1 MPKKCPPGIIC
12 IENMTLVFLF
22 IILALIGYIMYNYQ
36 NNMLQRAQN
45 EMQVNIPSADVH
57 HHHNQQR
64 QQHNLL
70 GISTRLDPLNDPYSP
85 PLKQNGYYHAPDSG
99 DIRGIPVNIETRGL
113 NMEYQQVG
121 ILTKQG
127 GMNEN
132 LIVPLMGRRL
142 MSGRDNWQYYTI
154 SNTGQVN
161 TKLPISVNGKSCS
174 GEYGCD
180 EIYNGTNVYVEG
192 YNDTFLATIYENGTF
207 KYIPYL

>member
-36 NNMLQRAQN
+36 NSMIRRSQQD
-45 EMQVNIPSADVH
+45 MQVNIPPVDVH
-57 HHHNQQR
+57 QLHQ
-64 QQHNLL
+64 QQHQQHSLL
-70 GISTRLDPLNDPYSP
+70 GTSTRVDPLNDPYSP
-85 PLKQNGYYHAPDSG
+85 PLKQNGYYHTPDSG
-99 DIRGIPVNIETRGL
+99 DVRGIPVNIETRGL

>member
-1 MPKKCPPGIIC
+1 MQGIAGRRVRVLGLG
-12 IENMTLVFLF
+12 E
-22 IILALIGYIMYNYQ
+22 
-36 NNMLQRAQN
+36 AQGPWP
-45 EMQVNIPSADVH
+45 E
-57 HHHNQQR
+57 
-64 QQHNLL
+64 
-70 GISTRLDPLNDPYSP
+70 TRT
-85 PLKQNGYYHAPDSG
+85 G

-142 MSGRDNWQYYTI
+142 MSGRDKWQYYTI

>member
-36 NNMLQRAQN
+36 NSMIQRSQQD
-45 EMQVNIPSADVH
+45 MQVNIPPVDVH
-57 HHHNQQR
+57 HLHQ
-64 QQHNLL
+64 QQHQQHSLL

-85 PLKQNGYYHAPDSG
+85 PLKQNGYYHTPDSG
-99 DIRGIPVNIETRGL
+99 DVRGIPVNIETRGL

>member
-70 GISTRLDPLNDPYSP
+70 GISTRLDPLNDPY
-85 PLKQNGYYHAPDSG
+85 
-99 DIRGIPVNIETRGL
+99 
-113 NMEYQQVG
+113 
-121 ILTKQG
+121 
-127 GMNEN
+127 
-132 LIVPLMGRRL
+132 
-142 MSGRDNWQYYTI
+142 
-154 SNTGQVN
+154 
-161 TKLPISVNGKSCS
+161 
-174 GEYGCD
+174 
-180 EIYNGTNVYVEG
+180 
-192 YNDTFLATIYENGTF
+192 
-207 KYIPYL
+207 

>member
-1 MPKKCPPGIIC
+1 
-12 IENMTLVFLF
+12 
-22 IILALIGYIMYNYQ
+22 
-36 NNMLQRAQN
+36 
-45 EMQVNIPSADVH
+45 
-57 HHHNQQR
+57 
-64 QQHNLL
+64 
-70 GISTRLDPLNDPYSP
+70 
-85 PLKQNGYYHAPDSG
+85 
-99 DIRGIPVNIETRGL
+99 
-113 NMEYQQVG
+113 MEYQQVG

-161 TKLPISVNGKSCS
+161 TKLPISVKGKSCS

-192 YNDTFLATIYENGTF
+192 YNDTFLATIYEN
-207 KYIPYL
+207 

>member
-36 NNMLQRAQN
+36 NSMIQRSQHD
-45 EMQVNIPSADVH
+45 MQVNIPPADVH
-57 HHHNQQR
+57 HHQQQY

-85 PLKQNGYYHAPDSG
+85 PLKQNGYYHTPDSG
-99 DIRGIPVNIETRGL
+99 DVRGIPVNIETRGL

>member
-1 MPKKCPPGIIC
+1 
-12 IENMTLVFLF
+12 
-22 IILALIGYIMYNYQ
+22 MYNYQ

-45 EMQVNIPSADVH
+45 EMQVNIPPTDVH
-57 HHHNQQR
+57 HHHQQH

-154 SNTGQVN
+154 SGGGSGGNLQ
-161 TKLPISVNGKSCS
+161 TKLPVKAKGRNCS

-180 EIYNGTNVYVEG
+180 EILEGDEVFVEG
-192 YNDTFLATIYENGTF
+192 FQDTFRATVYENGLF
-207 KYIPYL
+207 SYIP